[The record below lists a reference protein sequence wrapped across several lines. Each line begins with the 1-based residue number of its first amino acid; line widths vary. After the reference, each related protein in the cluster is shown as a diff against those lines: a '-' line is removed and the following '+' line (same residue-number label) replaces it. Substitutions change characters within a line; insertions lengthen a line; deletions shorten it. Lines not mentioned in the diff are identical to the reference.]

1 MAGRCA
7 HSLSWRPRCG
17 WSADRGDCL
26 MTRALVVGVFL
37 LVTVIAAAGAA
48 VALGPTEKRAI
59 VRDLLKTPETRDR
72 APIRFVND
80 ANYIQHN
87 ANVEDGKTG
96 LMSLVAR
103 LPKDT
108 KIETVR
114 LLADGDY
121 LNGISQSR
129 QLNSR
134 ETWHA
139 GMSHFHRSD
148 RANGSSE
155 CRPPSRQ
162 SSQSACLKADT
173 PLN

>member
-1 MAGRCA
+1 
-7 HSLSWRPRCG
+7 
-17 WSADRGDCL
+17 
-26 MTRALVVGVFL
+26 MTRTLVAGVFL
-37 LVTVIAAAGAA
+37 LVTAMAAAGAA
-48 VALGPTEKRAI
+48 VALGPAEKRAI
-59 VRDLLKTPETRDR
+59 VRDLLKTLETRDP

-80 ANYIQHN
+80 AKYIQHN

-121 LNGISQSR
+121 LNGISQAR

-148 RANGSSE
+148 SAMGRRNAGR
-155 CRPPSRQ
+155 RPGGAAKAPASRRIR
-162 SSQSACLKADT
+162 

>member
-1 MAGRCA
+1 MGTGA
-7 HSLSWRPRCG
+7 PI
-17 WSADRGDCL
+17 GDCL
-26 MTRALVVGVFL
+26 MTQTLVAGAFL
-37 LVTVIAAAGAA
+37 FVTAMAAAGAA
-48 VALGPTEKRAI
+48 VALGPAEKRAM
-59 VRDLLKTPETRDR
+59 VRDLLKTLETRDP

-80 ANYIQHN
+80 AKYMQHN

-121 LNGISQSR
+121 LNSISQSR

-134 ETWHA
+134 ETCL

-148 RANGSSE
+148 RAMGRRNAGR
-155 CRPPSRQ
+155 RPGRAAKAPASRRIR
-162 SSQSACLKADT
+162 